1 MSSLSCAILR
11 LLLETDEQIS
21 GGLLS
26 RELGVTRSAIWKKI
40 AELRRHGYRIDATPS
55 KGYRLLFS
63 PDLLDETALKA
74 RLPDSCLIGRRLVCS
89 ATTVSTNSDAF
100 RLAENG
106 AEEGTVV
113 ISDCQSGGKGRL
125 GRRWESP
132 AGVNLYCSI
141 ILRPDLLPN
150 EASRLTFLSAV
161 AVADAIEGITGLA
174 PTIKWPND
182 LLLNEKKVAGLLNEM
197 SAETDRVGFVILGIG
212 VNINM
217 TEEQFPS
224 DLRSPAT
231 SLRIATG
238 GAVERAA
245 FAVRLFT
252 ELAAAY
258 QRFQL
263 EGFDPVRE
271 AWSRRCNAFG
281 RDVSVD
287 LGNST
292 LRGPF
297 AGIDRDGAMLVQRP
311 DGATERIVSGDVTI
325 C

>member
-1 MSSLSCAILR
+1 MNSDIAAILR
-11 LLLETDEQIS
+11 LLRETGEYLS
-21 GGLLS
+21 GGRLS

-40 AELRRHGYRIDATPS
+40 ATLRQHGYRIDATPS
-55 KGYRLLFS
+55 KGYRLLSS
-63 PDLLDETALKA
+63 PDLLDETALRA
-74 RLPDSCLIGRRLVCS
+74 QLPGSCLIGQRLVCS

-113 ISDCQSGGKGRL
+113 LSDCQSGGKGRL

-141 ILRPDLLPN
+141 ILRPDLLPY
-150 EASRLTFLSAV
+150 EASQLTFLSAV

-182 LLLNEKKVAGLLNEM
+182 LLLEGRKVAGLLNEM

-212 VNINM
+212 VNVNM
-217 TEEQFPS
+217 TEDRFPS

-231 SLRIATG
+231 SLRIAS
-238 GAVERAA
+238 GAPVDRTA

-258 QRFQL
+258 ERFQL

-281 RDVSVD
+281 RNVSVD
-287 LGNST
+287 LGNNT
-292 LRGPF
+292 LHGPF
-297 AGIDRDGAMLVQRP
+297 AGIDRDGALLLQRP
-311 DGATERIVSGDVTI
+311 DGSTERIVSGDVTI